1 MKFKEIWRKLLKS
14 EIGLIFKE
22 KGQFPLF
29 IPQSKLLDLMRN
41 YVEGSGS
48 KIKLIEL
55 ILPFY
60 DIKRGDNWW
69 YIIPSEDDFS
79 PPQKK

>member
-22 KGQFPLF
+22 KRQFPLF

-69 YIIPSEDDFS
+69 YIIPE
-79 PPQKK
+79 

>member
-14 EIGLIFKE
+14 EIDLVFKE
-22 KGQFPLF
+22 KGQSPLF

-48 KIKLIEL
+48 KIKLIES

-60 DIKRGDNWW
+60 GIKRGDNWW
-69 YIIPSEDDFS
+69 YIIPSEDDF
-79 PPQKK
+79 